1 MASIKLLFKEKVL
14 ENYQVGVGDTL
25 LIGRDNVNDIVID
38 NLAVSAQHAKIES
51 IGKGFLFVD
60 LDSENGSYVNK
71 HHSKSHWLNHSDTIT
86 IGKHTLEF
94 SNQTS
99 PKQQKIKTSMIT
111 RTMQLDSQ
119 KIRELM
125 KLNTPE
131 LNTSENKDNIDAK
144 KTDSAKKSAQ
154 IAMLSYLSGNKKDVR
169 LMDNLIKIG
178 KGSKSDVLVK
188 GFGVGK
194 TAAVINKMANGWY
207 ISYVRGFSK
216 PHVNSAP
223 LKKAIKLNNFD
234 IITIGSTEL
243 QFILGVEN

>member
-60 LDSENGSYVNK
+60 LDSENGSYVNNQ
-71 HHSKSHWLNHSDTIT
+71 HSKSNWLNHNDTIT
-86 IGKHTLEF
+86 IGKHTLQF
-94 SNQTS
+94 SNQTN

-111 RTMQLDSQ
+111 RTMQLDSK

-125 KLNTPE
+125 KLNT
-131 LNTSENKDNIDAK
+131 SESKDNVDAK
-144 KTDSAKKSAQ
+144 RADSAKKRAQ

-178 KGSKSDVLVK
+178 KDAKSDVLVK

-194 TAAVINKMANGWY
+194 TAAVINKMANDWY
-207 ISYVRGFSK
+207 ISYVRGLSK
-216 PHVNSAP
+216 PQVNSAP
-223 LKKAIKLNNFD
+223 LKKAVKLNNFD

-243 QFILGVEN
+243 QFILGYEN

>member
-1 MASIKLLFKEKVL
+1 L
-14 ENYQVGVGDTL
+14 ENYQIGVGDTL

-60 LDSENGSYVNK
+60 LDSGNGSYVNK

-94 SNQTS
+94 SNQTN
-99 PKQQKIKTSMIT
+99 PQEQKIKTSMIT
-111 RTMQLDSQ
+111 RTMQLDSE

-125 KLNTPE
+125 KLH
-131 LNTSENKDNIDAK
+131 TSENKDNIDAK
-144 KTDSAKKSAQ
+144 RTDNAKKRAQ
-154 IAMLSYLSGNKKDVR
+154 VAMLSYLSGNKKDVQ
-169 LMDNLIKIG
+169 LIDNLIKIG
-178 KGSKSDVLVK
+178 KDAKSDVLVK

-216 PHVNSAP
+216 PRVNNSP
-223 LKKAIKLNNFD
+223 LEKAIKLNNFD
-234 IITIGSTEL
+234 IITVGSTEL
-243 QFILGVEN
+243 QFLLGNQN

>member
-1 MASIKLLFKEKVL
+1 MASIRLLFKEKVL
-14 ENYQVGVGDTL
+14 GNYQVGVGDTL

-60 LDSENGSYVNK
+60 LDSENGSYVNNQ
-71 HHSKSHWLNHSDTIT
+71 HSKSNWLNHNDTIT
-86 IGKHTLEF
+86 IGKHTLQF
-94 SNQTS
+94 SNQTN

-111 RTMQLDSQ
+111 RTMQLDSK

-125 KLNTPE
+125 KLNT
-131 LNTSENKDNIDAK
+131 SESKDNVDAK
-144 KTDSAKKSAQ
+144 RADSAKKRAQ

-178 KGSKSDVLVK
+178 KDAKSDVLVK

-207 ISYVRGFSK
+207 ISYVRGLSK

-223 LKKAIKLNNFD
+223 LKKAVKLNNFD

-243 QFILGVEN
+243 QFILGYEN

>member
-14 ENYQVGVGDTL
+14 ENYQMGVGDTL

-94 SNQTS
+94 SNQTN

-111 RTMQLDSQ
+111 RTMQLDSK

-125 KLNTPE
+125 KLH
-131 LNTSENKDNIDAK
+131 TSENKDNIDAK
-144 KTDSAKKSAQ
+144 RTDSAKKSAQ

-178 KGSKSDVLVK
+178 KDAKSDVLVK

-194 TAAVINKMANGWY
+194 TAAVINKMANDWY
-207 ISYVRGFSK
+207 ISYVQGFSK

-243 QFILGVEN
+243 QFILGYEN

>member
-14 ENYQVGVGDTL
+14 ENYQMGVGDTL

-94 SNQTS
+94 SNQTN

-111 RTMQLDSQ
+111 RTMQLDSK

-125 KLNTPE
+125 KLNT
-131 LNTSENKDNIDAK
+131 SEKKDNIDTK
-144 KTDSAKKSAQ
+144 KTDSVKKSAQ

-207 ISYVRGFSK
+207 ISYVRGLSK

-243 QFILGVEN
+243 QFILGLEN

>member
-14 ENYQVGVGDTL
+14 ENYQMGVGDSL

-71 HHSKSHWLNHSDTIT
+71 HQSKSHWLNHSDTIT

-94 SNQTS
+94 SNQTN

-111 RTMQLDSQ
+111 RTMQLDSK

-125 KLNTPE
+125 KLNT
-131 LNTSENKDNIDAK
+131 SENKENIDAK
-144 KTDSAKKSAQ
+144 RTDSAKKTAQ

-178 KGSKSDVLVK
+178 KDSKSDVLVK

-243 QFILGVEN
+243 QFILGYEN